1 MMDRGRW
8 FWWFF
13 CLDGLVTMCQ
23 DGQDLLTCFENETDE
38 DLVPLSTACAVL
50 DPQFAAVQYHHH
62 HALTA
67 HHGRAVRH
75 EATIDT

>member
-1 MMDRGRW
+1 MVARGVRRGGTMMDR
-8 FWWFF
+8 
-13 CLDGLVTMCQ
+13 
-23 DGQDLLTCFENETDE
+23 DE